1 MSAKRQP
8 TDGEPNHM
16 TVRDLLTDVDDVTL
30 RRLALAVERIV
41 GEHHPLFAAVE
52 NIQAERHQPRDRPRP
67 AA

>member
-30 RRLALAVERIV
+30 RRLAQSVERIV
-41 GEHHPLFAAVE
+41 GEHHPLFLAIE
-52 NIQAERHQPRDRPRP
+52 AEEHQPRDRPRP